1 MTALF
6 AQTAPLRYRR
16 AVSARFLDDAARA
29 AFAKAVKAIEDASAI
44 EVVVAVRRK
53 SAGYRHANALV
64 GVLAAFAGLAAMLF
78 SDYEFSIP
86 SILIDPFVVGL
97 IAGGLVELAPGI
109 KRLLT
114 PPRMLD
120 REVLRSARAAFIER
134 GVHNTRDRSGLLVY
148 ISWLE
153 QRVAIVRDSGLDRVL
168 PDDAVTRLERE
179 LTTAMRISGS
189 ALADRLETL
198 LSKVT
203 VGMPRRADDANELPD
218 AIDSDL
224 AKPRARRD
232 VPKPPGDPS

>member
-1 MTALF
+1 
-6 AQTAPLRYRR
+6 
-16 AVSARFLDDAARA
+16 VSARFLDDAARA
-29 AFAKAVKAIEDASAI
+29 AFAKAVKAIEDTSAI

-53 SAGYRHANALV
+53 SAGYRHSNVIV

-97 IAGGLVELAPGI
+97 IAGALVEIAPAI
-109 KRLLT
+109 KRVLT
-114 PPRMLD
+114 PPRILE
-120 REVLRSARAAFIER
+120 REVRRAARAAFVER

-168 PDDAVTRLERE
+168 PDDAVTQLERE
-179 LTTAMRISGS
+179 LTTAMRISGT
-189 ALADRLETL
+189 ALAERLEAL

-224 AKPRARRD
+224 AKPRGD
-232 VPKPPGDPS
+232 VRKSRPPGDPS

>member
-1 MTALF
+1 M
-6 AQTAPLRYRR
+6 
-16 AVSARFLDDAARA
+16 SARFLDDAARA

-53 SAGYRHANALV
+53 SAGYRHANAII

-78 SDYEFSIP
+78 SDYEFSVP

-97 IAGGLVELAPGI
+97 IAGGLVELAPAI
-109 KRLLT
+109 KRILT

-120 REVLRSARAAFIER
+120 GEVRRSARAAFVER
-134 GVHNTRDRSGLLVY
+134 GVHNTRDRSGLLIY

-168 PDDAVTRLERE
+168 PEHAVAQLERE
-179 LTTAMRISGS
+179 LTTAMRSSGTS
-189 ALADRLETL
+189 LAERLEIR
-198 LSKVT
+198 LSKVA

-224 AKPRARRD
+224 AKPRDTKARSS
-232 VPKPPGDPS
+232 GDPS